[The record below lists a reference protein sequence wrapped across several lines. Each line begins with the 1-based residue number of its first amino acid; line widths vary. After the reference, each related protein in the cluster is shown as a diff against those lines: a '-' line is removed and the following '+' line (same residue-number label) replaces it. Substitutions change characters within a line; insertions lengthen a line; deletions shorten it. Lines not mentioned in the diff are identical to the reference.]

1 MKKLMIM
8 AALPVLAMAA
18 PQVAMAEESK
28 TAQVSYAGLDLTTEA
43 GQKEFKSRIARA
55 VNAVCSD
62 DRTGNSATEAS
73 QRAACKKSAMQQSEQ
88 QYAAAVGEARYGG

>member
-28 TAQVSYAGLDLTTEA
+28 TAHASYAGLDLTSEA
-43 GQKEFKSRIARA
+43 GQKELQNRIERAAKS
-55 VNAVCSD
+55 VCSD
-62 DRTGNSATEAS
+62 NRTSGAREAS
-73 QRAACKKSAMQQSEQ
+73 RRAACMKVALEQTEQ
-88 QYAAAVGEARYGG
+88 QYASAVNNARYGG